1 MVDLTARQ
9 VQILRAIVEE
19 FISTAE
25 PVGSEALDRKFNL
38 GVSPATIRNDMVQLT
53 KLGYLMK
60 PHSSAGRQPTA
71 AALKLYIR
79 ELMKEKDLSVADEV
93 SLKERIWSERN
104 DKDDLLRE
112 ATKILADKCDA
123 VGIAIDAGDKFIISA
138 GYSHLLSMPEFYDI
152 ETMRHVL
159 TLIEEFPLMH
169 EIVVSTID
177 DNPVKLVFGADLGN
191 KYLAPVS
198 MLYIDFTLDDNLY
211 QLGVLGCHR
220 FDYQYVV
227 PMLRYFRVLIQ
238 DMVKSE

>member
-19 FISTAE
+19 FINTAE

-53 KLGYLMK
+53 KLGYLQK

-93 SLKERIWSERN
+93 SLKERIWSERD

-112 ATKILADKCDA
+112 ATRILADKADA
-123 VGIAIDAGDKFIISA
+123 VGIAIDAEDKFIISA
-138 GYSHLLSMPEFYDI
+138 GYSHLLGMPEFYDI

-159 TLIEEFPLMH
+159 SLIEEYNLMQ
-169 EIVVSTID
+169 EIVTTTLD
-177 DNPVKLVFGADLGN
+177 DNPVKIVFGSELGN
-191 KYLAPVS
+191 KFLEPVS
-198 MLYIDFTLDDNLY
+198 FLYVEFEIDGKSY
-211 QLGVLGCHR
+211 QLGVLGCNR

-227 PMLRYFRVLIQ
+227 PLLRYSRALIQ
-238 DMVKSE
+238 DMVK

>member
-60 PHSSAGRQPTA
+60 PHSSAGRQPTS

-93 SLKERIWSERN
+93 SFKERIWSERD
-104 DKDDLLRE
+104 DKDDLLRQ
-112 ATKILADKCDA
+112 ATRILADKADA
-123 VGIAIDAGDKFIISA
+123 VGIAIDPEDKFIISA

-159 TLIEEFPLMH
+159 SLIEEFNLMQ
-169 EIVVSTID
+169 EIVASTPD
-177 DNPVKLVFGADLGN
+177 DHPVKIVFGSELGN
-191 KYLAPVS
+191 KFLEPVS
-198 MLYIDFTLDDNLY
+198 LLYIDFDLGGQSY
-211 QLGVLGCHR
+211 HLGVLGCHR

-227 PMLRYFRVLIQ
+227 PMLRYFRGLIQ
-238 DMVKSE
+238 DMVE